1 VVWLVALG
9 AVAVALGVIE
19 ATMAR
24 LALPRVPRF
33 LAAAAILPA
42 FAIILLLG
50 SAG

>member
-1 VVWLVALG
+1 VVV
-9 AVAVALGVIE
+9 LGVVE

-24 LALPRVPRF
+24 LALTRVPRF

-50 SAG
+50 FAG